1 MHAPARRLALVA
13 LALLAPALAGAQDLP
28 PAPPGAVEGPP
39 LPDRVQSGEPL
50 EPEVRI
56 IRREQEVIE
65 EYRQGGRLYMV
76 RVVPRGAP
84 PYYLVDSDG
93 DGRLDTRWVE
103 AAPGVLIPS
112 WVLFSW

>member
-1 MHAPARRLALVA
+1 MNARARVLPLAVA
-13 LALLAPALAGAQDLP
+13 ALLVSGLARAQDP
-28 PAPPGAVEGPP
+28 AAPPTAVEGPP
-39 LPDRVQSGEPL
+39 LPEQVQSGEPL

-56 IRREQEVIE
+56 IRRDQEVIE

>member
-1 MHAPARRLALVA
+1 MNARARVLPLAVA
-13 LALLAPALAGAQDLP
+13 ALLVSGLVRAQDP
-28 PAPPGAVEGPP
+28 AAPPTVVEGPP
-39 LPDRVQSGEPL
+39 LPEQVQSGEAL

-56 IRREQEVIE
+56 IRRDQQVIE

-76 RVVPRGAP
+76 RVIPRGAP

-103 AAPGVLIPS
+103 ASPGVLIPS
-112 WVLFSW
+112 WILFSW

>member
-1 MHAPARRLALVA
+1 MRSLARILPLATA
-13 LALLAPALAGAQDLP
+13 ALLGSSLAGAQDP
-28 PAPPGAVEGPP
+28 AAPPTSVEGPP
-39 LPDRVQSGEPL
+39 LPERVESGEPL

-56 IRREQEVIE
+56 IRREYEIIE

-93 DGRLDTRWVE
+93 DGRLDTHLHE
-103 AAPGVLIPS
+103 AAPGVLIPA